1 LRSQIH
7 ETFCAINEVL
17 FPEEVST
24 TNPERVPTTSSE
36 RVPTTSSERVPTTNS
51 ERVPTTS
58 SGHAT
63 TSYASKKVDEQREPV
78 TPDPVHCDPKG
89 KL

>member
-1 LRSQIH
+1 MRSQIH
-7 ETFCAINEVL
+7 ETFCAIYEVV

-24 TNPERVPTTSSE
+24 TSPERVSTASPERVSTTS
-36 RVPTTSSERVPTTNS
+36 S

-63 TSYASKKVDEQREPV
+63 TSYTSKKVDQQREPV